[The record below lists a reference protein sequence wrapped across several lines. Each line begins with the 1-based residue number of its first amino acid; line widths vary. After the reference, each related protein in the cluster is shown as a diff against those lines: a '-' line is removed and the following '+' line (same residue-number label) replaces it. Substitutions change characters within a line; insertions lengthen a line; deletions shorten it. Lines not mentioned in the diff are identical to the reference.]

1 MYYLDNWLRS
11 LLRYWGFSQFFDV
24 SKIIRG
30 TARSWGSSQLFWCLR
45 RSWRRL
51 RSGQGLFAGCSLTVN
66 FRAIWWG
73 FNSSRY
79 SWRSPILS
87 PGRSFPPLLSGGFLQ
102 YLACPKRIPVLSG
115 LQNPQRDCSAPERY
129 VMGSLL
135 YAFLYCCSAT
145 KKVYWDLFPALRR
158 AYFGGCLSSS
168 LCRGGEN

>member
-1 MYYLDNWLRS
+1 MNSKPCTIWTIDWGLCSVIEGS
-11 LLRYWGFSQFFDV
+11 LNFLISPKL
-24 SKIIRG
+24 SE
-30 TARSWGSSQLFWCLR
+30 
-45 RSWRRL
+45 
-51 RSGQGLFAGCSLTVN
+51 GLFAGFSLTVN
-66 FRAIWWG
+66 FCAIWWG
-73 FNSSRY
+73 FTSSRY

-87 PGRSFPPLLSGGFLQ
+87 PGWSFTPLSSGGFLQ
-102 YLACPKRIPVLSG
+102 YLDCPKRIPVLSG

-135 YAFLYCCSAT
+135 YAFLYCCSPT